1 MAKFLSGRQKNLK
14 LGISSYTENEVS
26 LEVIG
31 RVGIASAIPQGSLD
45 VGGESN
51 FRGSVSFG
59 TTVNV
64 STGSTLNF
72 DPNAGIYVAGVAGTI
87 GQVLQSTGFGVTWAS
102 QDVHLVR
109 SGISTIAGAGLQSLI
124 TPYTINSLDVFVN
137 GILLDYSEYT
147 ANDGAN
153 ISLNE
158 PLSGGETVQ
167 IFTYHINDGTNPAT
181 NGPIILFSDFWNV
194 GFNTTQPVGIF
205 TDTNVGLYT
214 NTPTSALDINGDVR
228 VTGVI
233 TASSAIF
240 DSTGSIQ
247 IPVGN
252 TAERPGV
259 AVTGQIRYNTDVSSF
274 EGYGSG
280 SAWGSL
286 GGIKDV
292 DGDTYI
298 KAESSPGSDED
309 ALSFFTSG
317 TEKVSIIA
325 DGNLGINSTA
335 PTSKLDVDGDVKVS
349 GAVTASSFDGT
360 NARISGILTA
370 NQIVTNTGGTPSIT
384 SPNNINLNANRVSIS
399 TDVTVGRDLRVEGN
413 SFFVGVVTFAA
424 GTDGNIVL
432 GDTPTDNILANANL
446 DVDGFTELDD
456 LNVTG
461 VATFTNNVIFDNT
474 GSIQIPVGTT
484 AERLGVG
491 VTGQIRYNTELSS
504 FEGYGAGN
512 AWGSLGGVKDVDQDT
527 YIKAESSPGSD
538 EDALTFFTAGT
549 EKVSLIANG
558 NLGIGSAIPSGKL
571 DVLGQV
577 NIKGSSTTT
586 TSGIATSYTGS
597 VQLDGNSDYLTVPG
611 PGTLAAS
618 SNWTL
623 ECYFYC
629 TGTTSGTYRIVGA
642 NESVNGSEYT
652 FIRIR
657 NGKYQFFTDN
667 AYSNE
672 LGSAT
677 FNTWVHIAFT
687 KTGTTLRGFV
697 DGVKVYE
704 ATDNNSDTIS
714 TFVVGWGYGTEYF
727 PGYISNVRFVNG
739 TSLYKSN
746 FTPQTAELTK
756 IHNTTHL
763 LAQSSSSATEEATG
777 KTVTAVGTAAA
788 STTNPSLVNGF
799 DTSGSVYFDGNGD
812 YLSIPSSSD
821 LTFGTG
827 DFTVEM
833 WVYAENFTNR
843 GTLYDSRPS
852 GGTAGITIGHESST
866 GELKVYMNATSGSDQ
881 IVDSTDFAIGRWY
894 HIAVTCES
902 TSVRLF
908 VNGVLKDTGTGRDL
922 SNTNAVN
929 IGYKTYT
936 SSSYN
941 YFNGFISNVRVIKG
955 TALYTSNFSPT
966 YTELTNL
973 PNTKLLALQS
983 SSSATAYAVSP
994 GAITA
999 YGDATESSTSPDLI
1013 SPNSLTGSVA
1023 FDGNG
1028 DYLSTADNSDFDF
1041 GTGDFTV
1048 ELFTNNNSAQ
1058 SGNPVLIGANGG
1070 WYIQIKTGGTIL
1082 EFYTGSTSIT
1092 ATGLNLEGAWHHIAV
1107 TKQSNSVRIFVD
1119 GVLQSTTAN
1128 SDVTNLANTLYIGN
1142 YSGSSLHYLGYISN
1156 VRVIKGTALYT
1167 AAFTPSRE
1175 ELTNVTNTSLLACQ
1189 SSSSATAEATGK
1201 TITAV
1206 GNAAASTTSP
1216 GLVKAYTSG
1225 STTTT
1230 TTSPGNLLVS
1240 GITTATNRIDIKS
1253 DDSTPGRIDFYC
1265 ESSNAHYTQLRS
1277 ADHASY
1283 SGIATVTLPTS
1294 TGTLL
1299 LTTGTAALAEGLTG
1313 SPNITVS
1320 DVNVGGISTF
1330 TDKVHLLDNDVLHFG
1345 GAAGDSGDLQIY
1357 HDTSNSYIKDAGTG
1371 TLNLLSGNTTIKNAA
1386 ESKTSAVF
1394 NVASSVDL
1402 YHNNSK
1408 KLETTSTGAKITG
1421 DLVVTGEVLAST
1433 GAPIVTTTTS
1443 TSQTALDTF
1452 SHSNYTSVVYNI
1464 QATSGSDVHLTT
1476 INAIHDGSDA
1486 YITEFATLKSG
1497 SSLASYSADISGLNL
1512 RLLATPASTNSTVF
1526 TVSRTLIR
1534 ASGNSDEV
1542 TTTSTAATT
1551 INEFSTSSGSSA
1563 VYIVQAKQ
1571 GTNVHTTKIHLVH
1584 DGTTVSMTEFA
1595 TVRTGSSLGTFDA
1608 DISGSNVRLRA
1619 TSASATSTTYNV
1631 NRTLL

>member
-1 MAKFLSGRQKNLK
+1 MADPKIKFKRSAVAGKIPTATQVP
-14 LGISSYTENEVS
+14 LGEIALNTYDGFLYASKS
-26 LEVIG
+26 IG
-31 RVGIASAIPQGSLD
+31 A
-45 VGGESN
+45 
-51 FRGSVSFG
+51 G
-59 TTVNV
+59 TTVIAVNPFRV
-64 STGSTLNF
+64 
-72 DPNAGIYVAGVAGTI
+72 GV
-87 GQVLQSTGFGVTWAS
+87 
-102 QDVHLVR
+102 
-109 SGISTIAGAGLQSLI
+109 
-124 TPYTINSLDVFVN
+124 
-137 GILLDYSEYT
+137 
-147 ANDGAN
+147 
-153 ISLNE
+153 
-158 PLSGGETVQ
+158 
-167 IFTYHINDGTNPAT
+167 GTN
-181 NGPIILFSDFWNV
+181 N
-194 GFNTTQPVGIF
+194 
-205 TDTNVGLYT
+205 
-214 NTPTSALDINGDVR
+214 
-228 VTGVI
+228 
-233 TASSAIF
+233 
-240 DSTGSIQ
+240 
-247 IPVGN
+247 
-252 TAERPGV
+252 
-259 AVTGQIRYNTDVSSF
+259 YN
-274 EGYGSG
+274 
-280 SAWGSL
+280 
-286 GGIKDV
+286 
-292 DGDTYI
+292 
-298 KAESSPGSDED
+298 
-309 ALSFFTSG
+309 
-317 TEKVSIIA
+317 
-325 DGNLGINSTA
+325 
-335 PTSKLDVDGDVKVS
+335 
-349 GAVTASSFDGT
+349 
-360 NARISGILTA
+360 
-370 NQIVTNTGGTPSIT
+370 
-384 SPNNINLNANRVSIS
+384 
-399 TDVTVGRDLRVEGN
+399 
-413 SFFVGVVTFAA
+413 
-424 GTDGNIVL
+424 
-432 GDTPTDNILANANL
+432 
-446 DVDGFTELDD
+446 
-456 LNVTG
+456 
-461 VATFTNNVIFDNT
+461 
-474 GSIQIPVGTT
+474 
-484 AERLGVG
+484 
-491 VTGQIRYNTELSS
+491 
-504 FEGYGAGN
+504 
-512 AWGSLGGVKDVDQDT
+512 
-527 YIKAESSPGSD
+527 
-538 EDALTFFTAGT
+538 TFFTAGN
-549 EKVSLIANG
+549 V
-558 NLGIGSAIPSGKL
+558 GIGSTLPTSKLTVSGDTQISGVVTATTFSGSGASLTNLPAANLTGTLPSISGANLTNLNGSNISSGTVSAARVGNLPASKITTGTFDAARIPTLNQDTTGTAALAEGLTGSPTIGVSTITTTGSVGIGSTLPTGKL

-597 VQLDGNSDYLTVPG
+597 VELDGTGDYLSVTDSDLAL
-611 PGTLAAS
+611 GTE
-618 SNWTL
+618 NFTL
-623 ECYFYC
+623 EFWAYSTDADNALDAVFDSRSATGSTSNGFIVGRFHTSASNTYSLY
-629 TGTTSGTYRIVGA
+629 TGGGFRLTATDPVEDNVWAHIAIVRLDGTTSLY
-642 NESVNGSEYT
+642 VNGVAQQS
-652 FIRIR
+652 FA
-657 NGKYQFFTDN
+657 DN
-667 AYSNE
+667 FNYSNTAARIATTVV
-672 LGSAT
+672 SA
-677 FNTWVHIAFT
+677 NMFT
-687 KTGTTLRGFV
+687 G
-697 DGVKVYE
+697 
-704 ATDNNSDTIS
+704 N
-714 TFVVGWGYGTEYF
+714 
-727 PGYISNVRFVNG
+727 ISNLRLVKG
-739 TSLYKSN
+739 TAVYTSN
-746 FTPQTAELTK
+746 FTPQTAELTEVY
-756 IHNTTHL
+756 NTVL
-763 LAQSSSSATEEATG
+763 LLGQSSSSATAEATG
-777 KTVTAVGTAAA
+777 KTLSVTGDVTA
-788 STTNPSLVNGF
+788 STTNPSLVKGF
-799 DTSGSVYFDGNGD
+799 DTSGSVYFDGSGD

-852 GGTAGITIGHESST
+852 GGSTGITIGHESST

-941 YFNGFISNVRVIKG
+941 YFNGFISNARIIKG

-994 GAITA
+994 GAISA
-999 YGDATESSTSPDLI
+999 YGDTAASSTSPGLI

-1041 GTGDFTV
+1041 GTGDFTI
-1048 ELFTNNNSAQ
+1048 ELFVNNSTSQ

-1070 WYIQIKTGGTIL
+1070 WYIQFKTGGTIL

-1092 ATGLNLEGAWHHIAV
+1092 ATGLNLEGSWHHIAV
-1107 TKQSNSVRIFVD
+1107 TKASNSVKIFVD
-1119 GVLQSTTAN
+1119 GVVKSTTTN
-1128 SDVTNLANTLYIGN
+1128 SDTTNLANTLHIGN
-1142 YSGSSLHYLGYISN
+1142 YGGSNLHYLGYISN

-1216 GLVKAYTSG
+1216 GLVKAYTSAGG

-1230 TTSPGNLLVS
+1230 TTTPGNLLVS

-1277 ADHASY
+1277 AAHSAY

-1357 HDTSNSYIKDAGTG
+1357 HDTSNSYIKDTGTG
-1371 TLNLLSGNTTIKNAA
+1371 ALNLLSGNTTIKNAA

-1452 SHSNYTSVVYNI
+1452 SHSTYTSVVYNI

-1563 VYIVQAKQ
+1563 VYIVQVKQ

-1595 TVRTGSSLGTFDA
+1595 AVKTGSSLGTFDA

>member
-1 MAKFLSGRQKNLK
+1 MADPKIKFKRSAVAGKIPTATQVP
-14 LGISSYTENEVS
+14 LGEIALNTYDGFLYASKS
-26 LEVIG
+26 IG
-31 RVGIASAIPQGSLD
+31 A
-45 VGGESN
+45 
-51 FRGSVSFG
+51 G
-59 TTVNV
+59 TTVIAVNPFRV
-64 STGSTLNF
+64 
-72 DPNAGIYVAGVAGTI
+72 GV
-87 GQVLQSTGFGVTWAS
+87 
-102 QDVHLVR
+102 
-109 SGISTIAGAGLQSLI
+109 
-124 TPYTINSLDVFVN
+124 
-137 GILLDYSEYT
+137 
-147 ANDGAN
+147 
-153 ISLNE
+153 
-158 PLSGGETVQ
+158 
-167 IFTYHINDGTNPAT
+167 GTN
-181 NGPIILFSDFWNV
+181 N
-194 GFNTTQPVGIF
+194 
-205 TDTNVGLYT
+205 
-214 NTPTSALDINGDVR
+214 
-228 VTGVI
+228 
-233 TASSAIF
+233 
-240 DSTGSIQ
+240 
-247 IPVGN
+247 
-252 TAERPGV
+252 
-259 AVTGQIRYNTDVSSF
+259 YN
-274 EGYGSG
+274 
-280 SAWGSL
+280 
-286 GGIKDV
+286 
-292 DGDTYI
+292 
-298 KAESSPGSDED
+298 
-309 ALSFFTSG
+309 
-317 TEKVSIIA
+317 
-325 DGNLGINSTA
+325 
-335 PTSKLDVDGDVKVS
+335 
-349 GAVTASSFDGT
+349 
-360 NARISGILTA
+360 
-370 NQIVTNTGGTPSIT
+370 
-384 SPNNINLNANRVSIS
+384 
-399 TDVTVGRDLRVEGN
+399 
-413 SFFVGVVTFAA
+413 
-424 GTDGNIVL
+424 
-432 GDTPTDNILANANL
+432 
-446 DVDGFTELDD
+446 
-456 LNVTG
+456 
-461 VATFTNNVIFDNT
+461 
-474 GSIQIPVGTT
+474 
-484 AERLGVG
+484 
-491 VTGQIRYNTELSS
+491 
-504 FEGYGAGN
+504 
-512 AWGSLGGVKDVDQDT
+512 
-527 YIKAESSPGSD
+527 
-538 EDALTFFTAGT
+538 TFFTAGN
-549 EKVSLIANG
+549 V
-558 NLGIGSAIPSGKL
+558 GIGSTLPTSKLTVSGDTQISGVVTATTFSGSGASLTNLPAANLTGTLPSISGANLTNLNGSNISSGTVSAARVGNLPASKITTGTFDAARIPTLNQDTTGTAALAEGLTGSPTIGVSTITTTGSVGIGSTLPTGKL

-597 VQLDGNSDYLTVPG
+597 VELDGTGDYLSVTDSDLAL
-611 PGTLAAS
+611 GTGDFTLEFWTYIHTQNSGYDAVFESRSSTAAS
-618 SNWTL
+618 DGFTIGRFGTSGHVNKFAMFVGGSYRSEADTTVANNTWSHVAL
-623 ECYFYC
+623 VRFN
-629 TGTTSGTYRIVGA
+629 GTTTLYLNGVAGSTTYSDS
-642 NESVNGSEYT
+642 NN
-652 FIRIR
+652 
-657 NGKYQFFTDN
+657 
-667 AYSNE
+667 YSNTSVKI
-672 LGSAT
+672 GVNASNSSD
-677 FNTWVHIAFT
+677 F
-687 KTGTTLRGFV
+687 
-697 DGVKVYE
+697 DG
-704 ATDNNSDTIS
+704 N
-714 TFVVGWGYGTEYF
+714 
-727 PGYISNVRFVNG
+727 ISNLRLVKG
-739 TSLYKSN
+739 TALYTSN
-746 FTPQTAELTK
+746 FTPQTAELTEVY
-756 IHNTTHL
+756 NTVL
-763 LAQSSSSATEEATG
+763 LLGQSSSSATAEATG
-777 KTVTAVGTAAA
+777 KTLSVTGDVTA
-788 STTNPSLVNGF
+788 STTNPSLVKGF
-799 DTSGSVYFDGNGD
+799 DISGSVYFDGSGD

-843 GTLYDSRPS
+843 GTFYDSRPS
-852 GGTAGITIGHESST
+852 GGSTGITIGHDSST

-941 YFNGFISNVRVIKG
+941 YFNGFISNARIIKG

-994 GAITA
+994 GAISA
-999 YGDATESSTSPDLI
+999 YGDTAASSTSPGLI

-1041 GTGDFTV
+1041 GTGDFTI
-1048 ELFTNNNSAQ
+1048 ELFVNNSTSQ

-1070 WYIQIKTGGTIL
+1070 WYIQFKTGGTIL

-1092 ATGLNLEGAWHHIAV
+1092 VTGLNLEGSWHHIAV
-1107 TKQSNSVRIFVD
+1107 TKASNSVKIFVD
-1119 GVLQSTTAN
+1119 GVVKSTTTN
-1128 SDVTNLANTLYIGN
+1128 SDTTNLANTLHIGN
-1142 YSGSSLHYLGYISN
+1142 YGGSSLHYLGYISN

-1206 GNAAASTTSP
+1206 GNAAAATTSP
-1216 GLVKAYTSG
+1216 GLVKAYTSAGG

-1230 TTSPGNLLVS
+1230 TTTPGNLLVS

-1277 ADHASY
+1277 AAHSAY

-1452 SHSNYTSVVYNI
+1452 SHSTYTSVVYNI